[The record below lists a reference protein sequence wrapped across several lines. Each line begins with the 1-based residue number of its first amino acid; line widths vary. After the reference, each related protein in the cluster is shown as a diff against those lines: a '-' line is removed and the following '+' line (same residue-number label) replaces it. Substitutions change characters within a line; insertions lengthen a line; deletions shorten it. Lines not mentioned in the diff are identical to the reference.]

1 VGRHVLVWDA
11 PNIDM
16 TLATIIEG
24 KPTSKDRPDLA
35 VLGDW
40 LVDHAEAD
48 DEVEACVFI
57 NVAPHVAG
65 VLRGW
70 VLWLLEEGF
79 RVFAKPKQGDS
90 DVDED
95 MLEHLWARYDDGD
108 LEAVYVGSND
118 ARAFAEPLGVL
129 GERGVVVSVL
139 GFAEYAGGMATMP
152 GVRFVDLESID
163 GLFTE
168 PLPRLTL
175 ESLPAG
181 GRWFE
186 PRGRLGGG
194 AVASGTRRA
203 TPGADA
209 GSGAT
214 ADAGSG
220 ATAGATATGGSGATT
235 GAAATGGGG
244 RP

>member
-1 VGRHVLVWDA
+1 MGRHVLVWDA

-35 VLGDW
+35 VLGEW
-40 LVDHAEAD
+40 LLDHAEVD

-95 MLEHLWARYDDGD
+95 MLEHLWARYDEGGLD
-108 LEAVYVGSND
+108 AVYVGSND
-118 ARAFAEPLGVL
+118 ARAFAEPLELL
-129 GERGVVVSVL
+129 GERGVAVNVL
-139 GFAEYAGGMATMP
+139 GFAEYAGQLATMP
-152 GVRFVDLESID
+152 ALRFVDLEAID
-163 GLFTE
+163 GLFAE

-175 ESLPAG
+175 ESLPAD

-186 PRGRLGGG
+186 PRGRLGG
-194 AVASGTRRA
+194 AASI
-203 TPGADA
+203 
-209 GSGAT
+209 GSGRRSWAGAEDAAGPAAT
-214 ADAGSG
+214 ARRQ
-220 ATAGATATGGSGATT
+220 
-235 GAAATGGGG
+235 